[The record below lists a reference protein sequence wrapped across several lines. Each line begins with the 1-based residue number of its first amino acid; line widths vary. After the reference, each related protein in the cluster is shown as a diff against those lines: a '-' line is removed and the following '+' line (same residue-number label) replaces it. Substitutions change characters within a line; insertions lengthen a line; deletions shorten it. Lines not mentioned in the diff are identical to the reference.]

1 MDLLRLNFHDAA
13 ETVGSLAASL
23 FNQERHRVR
32 FVHQT
37 ELAGAIRI
45 LIVLRVGEE
54 TAAAQNTVDFGH
66 KAGNPAHVVVLA
78 AGALLAIKQFAD
90 VLLHGLQPVT
100 LIGAVDSEFRCF
112 GGDADVFFREVENT
126 GRRIK
131 RKGRNTVTQCE
142 NELGL
147 RAVERVTSGSLVDA
161 RLHEVSLRDVA
172 LLAAR
177 AGKNRE
183 NSADRGIDI
192 NVARAIERI
201 EKNQVGTDSIFV

>member
-13 ETVGSLAASL
+13 ETVGCLAASL

-37 ELAGAIRI
+37 ELAGAVGI
-45 LIVLRVGEE
+45 LIVLRIGEE
-54 TAAAQNTVDFGH
+54 TAAAQNAVDFSH

-78 AGALLAIKQFAD
+78 AGTLLAVKQFAD
-90 VLLHGLQPVT
+90 VLLHGFQPVT
-100 LIGAVDSEFRCF
+100 LIGTVDGEFRCF
-112 GGDADVFFREVENT
+112 SSDADVFFREVENA
-126 GRRIK
+126 GRRIE
-131 RKGRNTVTQCE
+131 RKGGNTVAQSE

-147 RAVERVTSGSLVDA
+147 CAVERVTSGSLIDA
-161 RLHEVSLRDVA
+161 RLHEVSFRDVA